1 MSRRYPNTKLGKT
14 RFLLD
19 HGVYKSFIPE
29 TKVMSRSNLQQMLGK
44 YGMVYVKP
52 DKGTGGFGVMR
63 VKREKAG
70 NHFRYGYHLGNQTR
84 TFPAYEALFQ
94 SMSRKMGKR
103 THLVQKG
110 IEMLKVR
117 GRPFDIR
124 IMVQKNE
131 KGKWEQTGMIGRL
144 AHPQKAVTNFH
155 SGGTPLPVDNLLKP
169 HLGKS
174 GRRQMIRKLKDL
186 GLGITAS
193 MEKGYPYLKE
203 AGVDVGLDQDI
214 TPWIFEVNTRPD
226 PFIFRR
232 LRNKSVFYRVFRL
245 SKLHGRFR
253 ARKP

>member
-1 MSRRYPNTKLGKT
+1 MKKRYPNTKLGKT

-19 HGVYKSFIPE
+19 HGEYESFIPE
-29 TKVMSRSNLQQMLGK
+29 TAAMSKNSLKRMLGK

-52 DKGTGGFGVMR
+52 NNGTGGFGVMR
-63 VKREKAG
+63 VNRVKAG
-70 NHFRYGYHLGNQTR
+70 SRFRYGYHLGNQAAE
-84 TFPAYEALFQ
+84 FPTYEALFQ

-110 IEMLKVR
+110 IHMLKVR

-124 IMVQKNE
+124 VMVQKNE

-144 AHPQKAVTNFH
+144 AHPKKAVTNFH
-155 SGGTPLPVDNLLKP
+155 SGGTPLPVGELLKP
-169 HLGKS
+169 HLES
-174 GRRQMIRKLKDL
+174 NGRRQLIQRLKDL
-186 GLGITAS
+186 GVGIAAS
-193 MEKGYPYLKE
+193 MEIGFPYLKE
-203 AGVDVGLDQDI
+203 VGVDVGLDQNSK
-214 TPWIFEVNTRPD
+214 PWVFEVNTRPD

-253 ARKP
+253 GKKR